1 VLCEQSL
8 QLDARPATTVAM
20 SALDSLS
27 QNTAPADGSLE
38 ALGGAQ
44 NAAAA
49 LPDPPSPAT
58 PNELLSSVFGFD
70 NFRLGQEE
78 VICELMAGKNVLA
91 VMPTGAGKSLCYQV
105 PALLFSGVS
114 VVVSP
119 LVALMDNQ
127 AAGLRANGVSVA
139 CIHSGQS
146 REENIA
152 QWKTAASGQSKL
164 IYLSPERLMTPRMLS
179 AMRALGPDMFVIDE
193 AHCVSKW
200 GPAFRPEYAQLCE
213 LKTHFPDA
221 RIAAFTATAD
231 ADTREDIARAL
242 FSSKGRIIVQGF
254 DRPNLSLAIS
264 PKTDR
269 KKQLLDFI
277 KGVRGQSGIVYALSR
292 KNTEEFAAHLRAAGV
307 KALPYHA
314 GLDAQLRFDTQE
326 RFMAE
331 DGLVIVATIAFG
343 MGIDKPDIRFVYH
356 TNLPGSLEAYY
367 QEIGRAGRDGAPALT
382 GMCYGMDDVRM
393 RRQFIMDEASE
404 TDHQIREMRRL
415 DALLAY
421 CEASGCRRQVMLAY
435 FGETQTKPCGN
446 CDNCEN
452 PPEMLEATD
461 QLRYVLDVI
470 IETGSRFG
478 QGQVVAVARGADTE
492 KVRKFG
498 HERLPSYGRAK
509 AIGAPYLQALI
520 RQALASGHLDMDIS
534 RFGALTVTDKGKAV
548 LEGRERFFCKAIR
561 TNTRASRPDRA
572 RRKLAQESALSD
584 RDAAL
589 FAALKRKRMEIARA
603 LAKPAYV
610 VFSDAVLIDM
620 AKKRP
625 VGREEMLSVSGVGEA
640 KFEKFGERFLE
651 VIWEQ

>member
-1 VLCEQSL
+1 MIDRIMTGE
-8 QLDARPATTVAM
+8 
-20 SALDSLS
+20 
-27 QNTAPADGSLE
+27 
-38 ALGGAQ
+38 
-44 NAAAA
+44 
-49 LPDPPSPAT
+49 
-58 PNELLSSVFGFD
+58 
-70 NFRLGQEE
+70 
-78 VICELMAGKNVLA
+78 NVLA

-105 PALLFSGVS
+105 PALLLERVS

-127 AAGLRANGVSVA
+127 AAGLRANGVPVA

-146 REENIA
+146 RERNIA
-152 QWKTAASGQSKL
+152 EWRSAASGQSKL

-179 AMRALGPDMFVIDE
+179 AMRALNPSMFVIDE

-213 LKTHFPDA
+213 LKSLFPQA

-231 ADTREDIARAL
+231 AATREDIARSL
-242 FSSKGRIIVQGF
+242 FDKKGAIIVHGF
-254 DRPNLSLAIS
+254 DRPNLSLAIA

-269 KKQLLDFI
+269 RKQLLDFI
-277 KGVRGQSGIVYALSR
+277 GGVRGQSGIVYALSR
-292 KNTEEFAAHLRAAGV
+292 KNTESFAAELRAAGV
-307 KALPYHA
+307 TALPYHA
-314 GLDAQLRFDTQE
+314 GLDPQLRFETQE

-331 DGLVIVATIAFG
+331 EGIVIVATIAFG

-404 TDHQIREMRRL
+404 PDHQVREMKRL

-421 CEASGCRRQVMLAY
+421 CEASGCRRQVMLSY
-435 FGETQTKPCGN
+435 FGETSGPCGN

-461 QLRYVLDVI
+461 QLRYLLDVI

-492 KVRKFG
+492 KVRKFN
-498 HERLPSYGRAK
+498 HNRLPSYGRAK

-534 RFGALTVTDKGKAV
+534 RFGALTVTQKGRAV
-548 LEGRERFFCKAIR
+548 LEGRETFFCKAIR
-561 TNTRASRPDRA
+561 TNTRASRPDRS
-572 RRKLAQESALSD
+572 RRKLAQESALSE
-584 RDAAL
+584 RDAQL
-589 FAALKRKRMEIARA
+589 LAALKRTRMELARA
-603 LAKPAYV
+603 MSKPAYV
-610 VFSDAVLIDM
+610 VFSDASLIDM

-625 VGREEMLSVSGVGEA
+625 ANPEEMLSVSGVGA
-640 KFEKFGERFLE
+640 VKLEKFGDRFLE
-651 VIWEQ
+651 VIWDQA